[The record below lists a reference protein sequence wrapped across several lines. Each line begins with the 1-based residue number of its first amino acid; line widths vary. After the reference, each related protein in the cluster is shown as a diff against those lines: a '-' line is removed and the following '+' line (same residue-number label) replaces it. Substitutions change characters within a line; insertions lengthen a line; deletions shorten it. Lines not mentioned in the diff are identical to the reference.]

1 MTKRMTKRIRL
12 SVSIFLFC
20 ILILS
25 ACGSN
30 SAKEGVGAGG
40 GEGSVEA
47 ALVTYSDAAQGFS
60 IGHPGSWSQ
69 DTTFTNGVKFT
80 GGDSSMTLEIITP
93 PAGMDAMTY
102 AKKDVAAVTSAF
114 PGFQQLSLAAST
126 EVQNAVILG
135 FTSTASSTITA
146 KTFTAHDER
155 YYMPLADGRI
165 AILTV
170 VSPDNLYDQ
179 QGVRDIALT
188 FKLTK

>member
-1 MTKRMTKRIRL
+1 MTDRIRL
-12 SVSIFLFC
+12 SVSFFLFC

-25 ACGSN
+25 ACAS
-30 SAKEGVGAGG
+30 KPTQEGVAA

-47 ALVTYSDAAQGFS
+47 ALVTYLDAAQGFS
-60 IGHPGSWSQ
+60 IGHPNNWSQ

-80 GGDSSMTLEIITP
+80 GGDSSMTLEIVTP
-93 PAGMDAMTY
+93 PAGTDAMSY
-102 AKKDVAAVTSAF
+102 AKNDVAAVSAAY
-114 PGFQQLSLAAST
+114 PGYNQLSLAASN

-135 FTSTASSTITA
+135 YTADGTSAITA
-146 KTFTAHDER
+146 KPFTAHDER

-170 VSPDNLYDQ
+170 ATPDNLYDQ